1 MWRQIFVTFVLKVTG
16 YRPTHACKDNQLCA
30 GFKVGI
36 GGAVNGAQ
44 YIWEANSTEENWDF
58 YLLTQI
64 MSLMKLT
71 KSECSGWFVIYGC
84 LGLVLFLTAIVTSSL
99 LY

>member
-1 MWRQIFVTFVLKVTG
+1 MSSRLLALDKIPGVRPVGVGEMWRQIFATFVLKVTG
-16 YRPTHACKDNQLCA
+16 YRSTHACKDNQLCA
-30 GFKVGI
+30 GFKSGI

-64 MSLMKLT
+64 MSLMK
-71 KSECSGWFVIYGC
+71 
-84 LGLVLFLTAIVTSSL
+84 
-99 LY
+99 